1 MANTV
6 SGYEGLARFMGT
18 YPELAIFR
26 RFGALNLQNIIYLQ
40 AEITTLEDEFQEIVA
55 EDNLNAEREMFSRD
69 WDHLANSA
77 NSGYGD
83 EAASRRYRMII
94 HIRQVLKDYSM

>member
-6 SGYEGLARFMGT
+6 TGYEGLARFMGA

-40 AEITTLEDEFQEIVA
+40 AEITMLEEEFQKIVA
-55 EDNLNAEREMFSRD
+55 EDNLNPEREMFSRD
-69 WDHLANSA
+69 WDYLANNTDA
-77 NSGYGD
+77 
-83 EAASRRYRMII
+83 AASRRYQMII
-94 HIRQVLKDYSM
+94 HIRKVLNDYSM